1 MHSLSW
7 AAIALLSLTVFS
19 CCTWAIQGVALW
31 LVRRRPIPAP
41 PSYPPVSILKPMAG
55 YDDDL
60 VENLETH
67 LQLEYPGEYEL
78 ILGVRDASD
87 PAYPVAKAF
96 AEKYA
101 HRGVRLVLQEGEPG
115 LNPKVNQLIT
125 LTRHAKHEII
135 ALTDANVR
143 VPKHWLRE
151 NAAALAQPGIGL
163 STNIFAG
170 AEEES
175 IGAAFDHMTLASFCA
190 ASMATA
196 EAWGLN
202 LIVGKSLAL
211 SKATLAKIG
220 GWEEVKDLLAEDQR
234 LGFRLKQAKLRTRA
248 CPTFVENV
256 QRKRTVAQFWD
267 RYSRWAMLRF
277 RVIPGFWLEPLLIP
291 TIWALGFL
299 LFEPS
304 LLGLGVVL
312 FAASWNAVF
321 TDICSRWTRGSG
333 LAFKYVLLT
342 PLRDVLMFAAW
353 VRGTTLRT
361 VNWRGNVLKVGKN
374 TLLSRETPAAVAA
387 ANESSEAAT
396 PSTQSSPA

>member
-1 MHSLSW
+1 MYALSW
-7 AAIALLSLTVFS
+7 AATALLALTVFS
-19 CCTWAIQGVALW
+19 CCTWAIQGVALFR
-31 LVRRRPIPAP
+31 VRRRPIPAP
-41 PSYPPVSILKPMAG
+41 DSYPAISVLKPMAG

-60 VENLETH
+60 VENLESH
-67 LQLEYPGEYEL
+67 LALDYPGEYEL
-78 ILGVRDASD
+78 VLGVRDENDS
-87 PAYPVAKAF
+87 AYPVAKAF

-115 LNPKVNQLIT
+115 FNPKVNQLIT
-125 LTRHAKHEII
+125 LTRHAKHEVI

-211 SKATLAKIG
+211 SKTTLAKIG

-234 LGFRLKQAKLRTRA
+234 LGFRLKQAQLRTRA

-304 LLGLGVVL
+304 LLGLGV
-312 FAASWNAVF
+312 FALASAWNAVF
-321 TDICSRWTRGSG
+321 TDVCSRWTRGRG
-333 LAFKYVLLT
+333 MALKYVLLT
-342 PLRDVLMFAAW
+342 PVRDVLMFASW

-361 VNWRGNVLKVGKN
+361 VNWRGNVLRVGKN
-374 TLLSRETPAAVAA
+374 TLLSREGVSLDTPVPAAP
-387 ANESSEAAT
+387 EAARQ
-396 PSTQSSPA
+396 QSSPAIS